1 MTPELY
7 QSGPPISIDG
17 INFQPRHP
25 VPLKEEGVFIPAQ
38 THQNLEE
45 EAHLNGYRS
54 EQRVGNIVAHIDS
67 VKEVKQV
74 EPHGTEDR
82 QRIDLVVTM
91 LDGFPIDQVFI
102 QVKSGYGSVA
112 AFFDDIG
119 KELDEEDRKKGMSRD
134 KSDESEEYRRRKD
147 WMRRNR
153 LICINGGMKK
163 RGSATDLYIRSK
175 FMRDLEQIIQAQR
188 HGELVGLESATPQ
201 EMSAI
206 A

>member
-7 QSGPPISIDG
+7 QSGPPFSIDG
-17 INFQPRHP
+17 INFQPIHP

-91 LDGFPIDQVFI
+91 VDGFPIDQVFI

-112 AFFDDIG
+112 AFFDDDIFWPIVETVDQLG
-119 KELDEEDRKKGMSRD
+119 AT
-134 KSDESEEYRRRKD
+134 
-147 WMRRNR
+147 NN
-153 LICINGGMKK
+153 LIPK
-163 RGSATDLYIRSK
+163 
-175 FMRDLEQIIQAQR
+175 
-188 HGELVGLESATPQ
+188 
-201 EMSAI
+201 AI
-206 A
+206 ARLKAEREAKEKDALKTK